1 MAKTGASEQFVRDV
15 SCKGTVADVK
25 TVAAELVTILY
36 DEGVSHFF
44 LSPGTHSTAIRD
56 ALARAEASGVPHP
69 QPVLC
74 AHEQVALMAAHGHHL
89 VSHAPQAVAVAVHQP
104 QLTLGS
110 AVHGAQRHRVPVTI
124 FLSTRQG
131 EPATAVGKWASG
143 PTRARQMGLT
153 IRRASQISRAEPT
166 GVTHVPVSAEILREA
181 AGDPTRRLP
190 PPRPPSAD
198 LGALEEMA
206 DLLAKAEAPLIIAG
220 RVGRNVGSPH
230 HLANLAET
238 LGAPVIDFR
247 CQVNLP
253 PRHPLNA
260 ATDGKDLLAAAD
272 AVLMLDVSL
281 PCMSSLGPLP
291 PQAWLL
297 QIDVDCLS
305 VDMPAWPHP
314 IEVAVNADTERALP
328 LLQTLVASRLSGRR
342 RQIEDRRARV
352 EAELQAK
359 REAWRARAASTE
371 PADLPDAVLA
381 ELDRAIPGDALILE
395 EGVAGA
401 GVALRQMERASGHF
415 FRSTSSGPGWAVGAA
430 LGARVAQAAQPV
442 VAICDEAA
450 FASGLPTAAL
460 WSAQRADA
468 PFMTVVLDRT
478 LDQADPGGES
488 VDHDSDVIAAARASG
503 AEAEMVTRPSDVAA
517 AIERLLATTRDG
529 VCAVLD
535 VRLPLA

>member
-1 MAKTGASEQFVRDV
+1 MR
-15 SCKGTVADVK
+15 

-36 DEGVSHFF
+36 DEGISHVF
-44 LSPGTHSTAIRD
+44 LSPGTHTTAIRD
-56 ALARAEASGVPHP
+56 ALADAEASGVPYP
-69 QPVLC
+69 LPVLC

-89 VSHAPQAVAVAVHQP
+89 VSNAPQAVAVAVHQP
-104 QLTLGS
+104 QLNLGS
-110 AVHGAQRHRVPVTI
+110 AIYGAQRHRVPVTV
-124 FLSTRQG
+124 FLSTRKG

-166 GVTHVPVSAEILREA
+166 GVTHIPMSAEILHEA

-190 PPRPPSAD
+190 PPRPPAPD

-206 DLLAKAEAPLIIAG
+206 DLLAKAEAPVIVAA

-230 HLANLAET
+230 HLANLAEA

-247 CQVNLP
+247 CNVNLP

-260 ATDGKDLLAAAD
+260 ATDSKDLLAAAD

-281 PCMSSLGPLP
+281 PCISTLGPLP

-305 VDMPAWPHP
+305 VDMPAWPYP

-328 LLQTLVASRLSGRR
+328 LLQTLVSSRVSGRR
-342 RQIEDRRARV
+342 RQVEDRRARV
-352 EAELQAK
+352 EADLQAK

-381 ELDRAIPGDALILE
+381 ELDRAIPAEALVLE

-401 GVALRQMERASGHF
+401 GVALRQMERAAGHF

-430 LGARVAQAAQPV
+430 LGARLAQAVQPV

-450 FASGLPTAAL
+450 FASGLPTAAF

-468 PFMTVVLDRT
+468 PFLTVVLDRT
-478 LDQADPGGES
+478 LDVADLGGE
-488 VDHDSDVIAAARASG
+488 VVEHDSDVIAAARASG
-503 AEAEMVTRPSDVAA
+503 AEAEMVTQPSGVAA
-517 AIERLLATTRDG
+517 AVERLLATTRDG